1 MTVIQDYFAVEPIL
15 VEKIKTAMPDLVDV
29 NTPFTIEA
37 MLEASNNAPSV
48 SVIYFDDRIGDSASN
63 GSSATVFQQWLV
75 VLCIRDAGA
84 QLQNTN
90 SLRKEADPFIRNL
103 LDTLQGFNP
112 QVAGYRM
119 FKRANSP
126 VRIGSSPGF
135 AYFPLMFE
143 IQIFT

>member
-1 MTVIQDYFAVEPIL
+1 MTVIKDYFAVEPIL
-15 VEKIKTAMPDLVDV
+15 VEKIQTAMPELVEV

-63 GSSATVFQQWLV
+63 GSSSTVFQQWLV

-90 SLRKEADPFIRNL
+90 SIRNEADPFIRNL
-103 LDTLQGFNP
+103 LDILQGFNP
-112 QVAGYRM
+112 QVVGYRV

>member
-1 MTVIQDYFAVEPIL
+1 MTIIQDYFAVEPVLVDRIQTDMPEL
-15 VEKIKTAMPDLVDV
+15 VEV

-37 MLEASNNAPSV
+37 MLEGSNNAPSV
-48 SVIYFDDRIGDSASN
+48 SVIYFDDRVSESVGN
-63 GSSATVFQQWLV
+63 GSSATIFQQWLV

-90 SLRKEADPFIRNL
+90 SLRKEADPFIRKL
-103 LDTLQGFNP
+103 LDALQGFNP
-112 QVAGYRM
+112 QIAGYRM

-135 AYFPLMFE
+135 AYFPFMFE
-143 IQIFT
+143 IQVFT

>member
-37 MLEASNNAPSV
+37 MLEGSNNAPSV
-48 SVIYFDDRIGDSASN
+48 SVIYFDDRVSESVGN

-135 AYFPLMFE
+135 AYFPFMFE
-143 IQIFT
+143 IQMFT